1 MICRERNKVAG
12 EYLLQNPP
20 VPNRMIDKKTIEI
33 RTLGNNK
40 ITDFMLRFYIKKDMH
55 IDKTALMSPLM
66 IVKDKRLLR
75 NIFLP

>member
-1 MICRERNKVAG
+1 
-12 EYLLQNPP
+12 
-20 VPNRMIDKKTIEI
+20 MIDNKTIEI
-33 RTLGNNK
+33 RTLDNNK